1 MAILI
6 DTIGFEYHR
15 IDLEI
20 VDELAH
26 WNVYW
31 SKKHINSETRITIT
45 THSDADLVVCFN
57 NHLDSNKQRVDL
69 DIDIGANAV
78 EYKAIAKEESL
89 SELKIK
95 MMRLEGF
102 FFDFLG
108 TQLLKLREAKMQDTN
123 ESTNSRAKNFTIFD
137 GAILGYQHPGWSFPM
152 LPTRGMD
159 MEDGAMAKIKT
170 RPYDDYQEDRVYGFI
185 SRPIVV
191 VGVKPKAHTKLFAG
205 CKVNFDQA
213 DLKLGAL

>member
-15 IDLEI
+15 IHLEI
-20 VDELAH
+20 VDGLAH

-31 SKKHINSETRITIT
+31 SKKHINSENRITIT

-57 NHLDSNKQRVDL
+57 NHLDSNQRVDL

-95 MMRLEGF
+95 MMKLEGF
-102 FFDFLG
+102 FL
-108 TQLLKLREAKMQDTN
+108 
-123 ESTNSRAKNFTIFD
+123 IF
-137 GAILGYQHPGWSFPM
+137 
-152 LPTRGMD
+152 
-159 MEDGAMAKIKT
+159 
-170 RPYDDYQEDRVYGFI
+170 
-185 SRPIVV
+185 
-191 VGVKPKAHTKLFAG
+191 
-205 CKVNFDQA
+205 
-213 DLKLGAL
+213 